1 MTDISNIVQNYVD
14 LLIIQYADKPKAR
27 ATIDLFARELLANGI
42 MFDVQNG
49 YNLDDAEGVQLDVI
63 GKYVG
68 IDRFYDSNEITGVR
82 FGYSDASSIEPV
94 GTTGYANA
102 GDFLTKVTD
111 FLSASEVVGN
121 GFALSDDDFR
131 TLIRLKIIL
140 NYSNF
145 SNKEIDDALF
155 AAFGNSLYF
164 EDNFNMSLECFTS
177 SDFSTIINAASD
189 KGLLPIP
196 IGVRL
201 NHLIQKNIYFGYSNF
216 SQVEALEATGYA
228 SAIDFLT
235 KTGMF
240 LGNDNFV

>member
-1 MTDISNIVQNYVD
+1 MTDISSIVQNYVD

-27 ATIDLFARELLANGI
+27 AVIELFTSELLANGV
-42 MFDVQNG
+42 MFDVENG
-49 YNLDDAEGVQLDVI
+49 YNLDTAIGVQLDII

-68 IDRFYDSNEITGVR
+68 IDRFYISKEITGIR
-82 FGYSDASSIEPV
+82 FGYSNAFSSEPV

-111 FLSASEVVGN
+111 FLSASEVIGN

-131 TLIRLKIIL
+131 ILIKLKIIL

-155 AAFGNSLYF
+155 SVFGNSLAF

-177 SDFSTIINAASD
+177 NEFSTIISAAID
-189 KGLLPIP
+189 KKLLPIP

-201 NHLIQKNIYFGYSNF
+201 NHLIQKNIYFGYSTAPLF
-216 SQVEALEATGYA
+216 EALDTTGYA
-228 SAIDFLT
+228 SAVDFLT